1 MIKGPPGRFTGLRGG
16 RISYMRV
23 GIMLNNPI
31 GNLRKNLG
39 RPLGRRPRRILIG
52 AIIALC
58 LFSLFQIIAPFLI
71 SSTVVRES
79 MERAVAEWTGHDVT
93 IEGTPDIRFWPEPRI
108 TLREITIRKQ
118 AEAGERVLGRVARLS
133 ASFDLLEA
141 LVGQPEF
148 KNFRLTD
155 PKIYV
160 LREADGRLDWANDGL
175 LSRAVR
181 DARPDSSG
189 QVLTADDDARVGDVR
204 ISNGVFEISDVAS
217 GRVTRFQ
224 SINGTLDWPWLSR
237 GLELKADANLNGQA
251 LTLDMSST
259 QPLLLLSGKSGNLSG
274 TMASALFHGQFRGV
288 ANLAA
293 HAFLSG
299 DAELT
304 VPDLSAVMRWSGLN
318 LAGVERLKSF
328 SLNTRLVTNDN
339 ILRFDNLSLGLNDIK
354 ATGIL
359 DLMLPPDRA
368 PRLAGTLAFDRMDLS
383 AALAA
388 IAPRAMGD
396 TSQGN
401 GHLAG
406 LELDLRLSA
415 QQATLGRFQLTEAA
429 VSIMNVG
436 DQSRIDIADSDF
448 ETGRLTGRIATVK
461 GGTAGAVALR
471 LAIQDADFGNIVK
484 ELGLAGPLPAAR
496 GSLDLALDVDRP
508 LEPDAWRNAKGTLR
522 FRAERGSLSGVN
534 LAGVRQLAAQKPY
547 FPLSEAGSGSLEFDH
562 IDISANLAD
571 GSADIREGKIT
582 GSMETL
588 TLSGVIPYINNSLAL
603 SATVAPVA
611 MGANAVPLTVFIGG
625 SWPNPV
631 IWPVSQTP
639 VKPVQ

>member
-1 MIKGPPGRFTGLRGG
+1 
-16 RISYMRV
+16 
-23 GIMLNNPI
+23 MLTNPI
-31 GNLRKNLG
+31 GHLRKNLG
-39 RPLGRRPRRILIG
+39 RPLGRRSRRVLIG
-52 AIIALC
+52 SIIALC
-58 LFSLFQIIAPFLI
+58 LFSLFQLVAPFLI

-79 MERAVAEWTGHDVT
+79 MERAVAEWTGHDVE
-93 IEGTPDIRFWPEPRI
+93 IDGTPDIRFWPEPRI

-118 AEAGERVLGRVARLS
+118 AEDGERVLGRVARLS
-133 ASFDLLEA
+133 ASFDLLQA

-148 KNFRLTD
+148 KDFRLTD
-155 PKIYV
+155 PQIYV

-181 DARPDSSG
+181 DVQPDGSG
-189 QVLTADDDARVGDVR
+189 QVLAADDDARMGDVR
-204 ISNGVFEISDVAS
+204 ISNGLFEVSDVVS
-217 GRVTRFQ
+217 GRITRLQ

-237 GLELKADANLNGQA
+237 RLELKADANFNGKA

-274 TMASALFHGQFRGV
+274 TMTSALFHGQFQGV

-293 HAFLSG
+293 NAFLSG

-304 VPDLSAVMRWSGLN
+304 VPDLAAAMNWAGMN
-318 LAGVERLKSF
+318 FTGVERLKSF
-328 SLNTRLVTNDN
+328 SLKTRLVTNDS
-339 ILRFDNLSLGLNDIK
+339 ILRFDNLSLGLNDAK

-359 DLMLPPDRA
+359 DLTLLPDRPA
-368 PRLAGTLAFDRMDLS
+368 RLTGTLAFDRMDLS

-388 IAPRAMGD
+388 IAPRALGD
-396 TSQGN
+396 TSRTSGQ
-401 GHLAG
+401 LAD

-415 QQATLGRFQLTEAA
+415 QQAMLGRFMLSEAA
-429 VSIMNVG
+429 VSVMNVG

-496 GSLDLALDVDRP
+496 GSLDLSLDIDRP
-508 LEPDAWRNAKGTLR
+508 LEPEAWRNAKGALR

-534 LAGVRQLAAQKPY
+534 LAGIRQLAAQKPY
-547 FPLSEAGSGSLEFDH
+547 FPLSDAGSGSLEFDH

-571 GSADIREGKIT
+571 GSADIREGRIT
-582 GSMETL
+582 GATETL

-603 SATVAPVA
+603 SAAVAPVA
-611 MGANAVPLTVFIGG
+611 AAAGTPPLMVFIGG

-639 VKPVQ
+639 AKPLQ